1 MNQVTTSMTGNL
13 GETAEQVSQP
23 KGKKINILFIIDE
36 LKVGAGT
43 ERHLVHLV
51 SRLNKEWYN
60 VMVCCFEGGENEM
73 KKEIVRHGV
82 PFINL
87 DLKKM
92 YTLKALI
99 KAGELSKIV
108 RKHNIDIVQTYHFK
122 SDTFGVM
129 VSKLS
134 SAKKI
139 VSSRRDIGDSK
150 KPRQIL
156 LNKIMNPFINNFIM
170 VCDEVGRRSHDNE
183 RIPCE
188 KMVTIYNG
196 VDLNRFK
203 FGEVNRSTE
212 LADTYDIQKGDF
224 VVGTVAMF
232 RPEKAYNIFFQ
243 GMEKAASQIANL
255 KVLVIGHGPESVQ
268 YMNYC
273 NQGSLKGIVKFAGYI
288 EDPERYLP
296 LMDVFC
302 LVPNKR
308 EGFSNAILEA
318 MATGRPVIATDVG
331 GNAEAVV
338 NGETG
343 IVIPP
348 DNADKLSEAIMY
360 FHNDPS
366 TMVWMGKNG
375 RRRVERFFSLERMI
389 SNHKMLYQQM
399 MT

>member
-1 MNQVTTSMTGNL
+1 MMASLTSKI
-13 GETAEQVSQP
+13 GETAEQSSHP
-23 KGKKINILFIIDE
+23 KSKMINILFIIDQF
-36 LKVGAGT
+36 KVGAGT
-43 ERHLVHLV
+43 ERHLVNLL
-51 SRLNKEWYN
+51 SRLNKECYN
-60 VMVCCFEGGENEM
+60 AIVCGFEGGENEM
-73 KKEIVRHGV
+73 KEKIARHGV

-87 DLKKM
+87 NLQKI

-99 KAGELSKIV
+99 KAGELSNIV

-134 SAKKI
+134 GAKI
-139 VSSRRDIGDSK
+139 IISSRRDIGDYK

-156 LNKIMNPFINNFIM
+156 LNKIMNPFINKFIM
-170 VCDEVGRRSHDNE
+170 VCEEVGRKSHESE
-183 RIPCE
+183 RIPRG

-203 FGEVNRSTE
+203 FDEVNHNTE
-212 LADTYDIQKGDF
+212 LAHKNDIQKDDF

-243 GMEKAASQIANL
+243 GIEKAASQIANL
-255 KVLVIGHGPESVQ
+255 KVLVIGDGPEYGH
-268 YMNYC
+268 YMSYC
-273 NQGSLKGIVKFAGYI
+273 NQEPLKGIVKFAGYI

-343 IVIPP
+343 IIIPP
-348 DNADKLSEAIMY
+348 NDAVKLSEAIVY
-360 FHNDPS
+360 LYNNPPI
-366 TMVWMGKNG
+366 VARMGKNG
-375 RRRVERFFSLERMI
+375 RQRVKQLYSLERMV
-389 SNHKMLYQQM
+389 SNHEILYSQM
-399 MT
+399 IL